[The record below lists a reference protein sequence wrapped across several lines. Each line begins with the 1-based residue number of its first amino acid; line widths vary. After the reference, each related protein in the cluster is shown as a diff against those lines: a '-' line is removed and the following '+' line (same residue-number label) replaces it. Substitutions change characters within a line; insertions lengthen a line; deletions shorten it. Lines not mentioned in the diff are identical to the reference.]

1 MTEATV
7 QYVNPARAATPAA
20 AGLSDSER
28 VLLTEIERRVAA
40 QVSTEA
46 IIDFLFEATHD
57 LSPCDR
63 VSIAFTEEQGHR
75 LVAYYTR
82 STYQPTAL
90 NRGYAE
96 DLRQSSLAAVLDA
109 GQVRIIHDLEAY
121 AADHPDSRS
130 TRLLLE
136 EGVRSSLT
144 CPLVVDRRIVG
155 VLFRSARKPHAYTA
169 VHARLHGAIGES
181 LAPAV
186 EKTYRIERLE
196 QCNRAYLEMLMFVGH
211 ELKSPIAA
219 LLTSAQLLRDG
230 YLGDLNDKQT
240 DAVKR
245 LVGRGRHVLE
255 LVQDYLELAEIEQG
269 TLRLTPRADVDLERD
284 VFAPVFETL
293 QPQLQASRMT
303 LAIDAPEDTR
313 AVEVD
318 PQLLRV
324 AVTSLLSN
332 ALRFGFE
339 GGEIRLGAAR
349 GRGNL
354 EIHVWNTGPGFE
366 PGDRAKLFRK
376 FSRLG
381 APAAGSRGT
390 GVGLYT
396 VWRLIHLHGGHVD
409 ARSEP
414 GEWAE
419 FICEIPQP
427 LPAEVTSQAS
437 ATG

>member
-1 MTEATV
+1 MTAATV
-7 QYVNPARAATPAA
+7 QYINPARTAA

-28 VLLTEIERRVAA
+28 ALLVEIERRVAG

-63 VSIAFTEEQGHR
+63 VSIAFSEEHGHR

-82 STYQPTAL
+82 SAYQPTAL

-130 TRLLLE
+130 TRLLLG

-144 CPLVVDRRIVG
+144 CPLVVDRRTVG

-169 VHARLHGAIGES
+169 EHARLHGAIGAS

-230 YLGDLNDKQT
+230 YLGDLNDKQI

-245 LVGRGRHVLE
+245 LIGRGRHVLE

-269 TLRLTPRADVDLERD
+269 TLQLNPRADVDLERD

-303 LAIDAPEDTR
+303 LAIDTPEQAR
-313 AVEVD
+313 PVEVD
-318 PQLLRV
+318 PQLLQV

-332 ALRFGFE
+332 AIRFGFE
-339 GGEIRLGAAR
+339 GGEIRLGATHR
-349 GRGNL
+349 PDQL
-354 EIHVWNTGPGFE
+354 EIRVWNAGPGFQ
-366 PGDRAKLFRK
+366 PADRAKLFRK

-396 VWRLIHLHGGHVD
+396 VWRLVHRHGGHID

-427 LPAEVTSQAS
+427 LPAELKTPSPVTGSF
-437 ATG
+437 